1 MSTRIALVH
10 AVAPAMRPIADAFAQ
25 LWPAAECVNILD
37 DSLAPDRARSSD
49 LTDDVYRRFDA
60 LGDYVAMI
68 GADGL
73 LFTCSAF
80 GKAIERVAGRAAFP
94 VLKPNEAM
102 YEAAL
107 SYGKR
112 IGMLVTFE
120 PSVASMTAEFEEL
133 VRAREASAE
142 LRTVCVPDAMAALGR
157 GEPATHDA
165 LLADATARLSGV
177 DVIMLAQ
184 FSMAGAEPAVR
195 SRVRVPVLTSPAA
208 AVRKLKAR
216 LDGGLAGEARL
227 RAASTDSPSRA
238 G

>member
-37 DSLAPDRARSSD
+37 DSLAPDRAWS
-49 LTDDVYRRFDA
+49 A
-60 LGDYVAMI
+60 DYVAMI

-157 GEPATHDA
+157 SEPATHDA
-165 LLADATARLSGV
+165 LLADAAARLSGV